1 MELSE
6 VRNDDFR
13 ENGFMVVENLLP
25 EDVIETLCQRADA
38 IAADLDEYLRH
49 NQAARD
55 KIEAKHAQTTIR
67 ESHSHDVLKAASPA
81 AALARRDS
89 FQSLPEIRITP
100 RHARRGDRIYPV
112 RRRVVD
118 PVARQAALANN
129 DPFNKISQLTHLA
142 DNDDVFRKHAAHANI
157 IAVLHEL
164 LSPNVK
170 LWFDHIFCKA
180 PLNDT
185 PPYGGANR
193 YHQDGFFQFS
203 KRSVTCWIALE
214 GVTLD
219 NGPFHYIPLSAGY
232 GEFAFDVLDTGITAR
247 ELEQEVVVT
256 LNRGDAVFHDRW
268 TIHATAPNE
277 TSEKR
282 RGWALHYADAESKWG
297 DHANLP
303 GRPSVNFVQT
313 ADDEHLRDGKVHGN
327 RYYPLVSGCQ
337 FPGCI

>member
-6 VRNDDFR
+6 VKNDDFR
-13 ENGFMVVENLLP
+13 ENGFMIVENLLP

-38 IAADLDEYLRH
+38 IAAELDAYLRH
-49 NQAARD
+49 NKAARD
-55 KIEAKHAQTTIR
+55 KIEGKYAKTTTTER
-67 ESHSHDVLKAASPA
+67 HSHGVPKAGLPA
-81 AALARRDS
+81 AALAE
-89 FQSLPEIRITP
+89 FPEISITP

-112 RRRVVD
+112 RRRPVD
-118 PVARQAALANN
+118 PVARQAALTNN
-129 DPFNKISQLTHLA
+129 DPFNEISQLNHLA
-142 DNDDVFRKHAAHANI
+142 DNDAVFRELAAHSNI

-214 GVTLD
+214 DVTLD

-232 GEFAFDVLDTGITAR
+232 GEFAFDVLGEGITAG

-277 TSEKR
+277 MPEKR

-297 DHANLP
+297 DHANRP

-313 ADDEHLRDGKVHGN
+313 ADGEHLRDGKVHGN
-327 RYYPLVSGCQ
+327 RHYYLVSGRQ
-337 FPGCI
+337 FLGCI

>member
-6 VRNDDFR
+6 VKNDDFR

-25 EDVIETLCQRADA
+25 EDVIETICQRADA
-38 IAADLDEYLRH
+38 IAAELNAYLRR

-55 KIEAKHAQTTIR
+55 KIEEKYAETTTTER
-67 ESHSHDVLKAASPA
+67 HSHSVPQAGLPA
-81 AALARRDS
+81 AALAE
-89 FQSLPEIRITP
+89 FPEIPITP

-112 RRRVVD
+112 RRRPVD
-118 PVARQAALANN
+118 PAARQAVLAND
-129 DPFNKISQLTHLA
+129 DPFNEIGQLNHLA
-142 DNDDVFRKHAAHANI
+142 DNDAVFRELAAHPNI
-157 IAVLHEL
+157 MAILHEL
-164 LSPNVK
+164 LSPNAK

-214 GVTLD
+214 DVTLD

-232 GEFAFDVLDTGITAR
+232 GEFAFDVLGEGITAG

-268 TIHATAPNE
+268 AIHATAPNE
-277 TSEKR
+277 TPQKR

-297 DHANLP
+297 DHANRP
-303 GRPSVNFVQT
+303 DRPSVNFVQT
-313 ADDEHLRDGKVHGN
+313 ADGEHLRDGKVHGN
-327 RYYPLVSGCQ
+327 RHYYLVSGRP